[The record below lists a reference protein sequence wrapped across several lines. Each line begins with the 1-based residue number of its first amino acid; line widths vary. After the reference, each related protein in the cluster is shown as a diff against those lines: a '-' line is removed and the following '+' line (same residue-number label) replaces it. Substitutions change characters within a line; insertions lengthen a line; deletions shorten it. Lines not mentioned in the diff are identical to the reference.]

1 MTASSILPG
10 NAGGPGDSIIPM
22 FAREQNEGMHKA
34 NTAFGIWTQVMF
46 ADDDLI
52 PETRA
57 ETGLIITEILDAE
70 PPKAGTR

>member
-1 MTASSILPG
+1 
-10 NAGGPGDSIIPM
+10 M